1 MEKNIK
7 KVMGM
12 ENQPLNKITWI
23 DREKLHSNNYNP
35 NHVFPK
41 ELELLKISIM
51 EDGWTQ
57 PIVIRENGEIV
68 DGFHRWTVSGDERI
82 KEMTSGKVPVVI
94 LKQVDNAHQIM
105 STIRHN
111 QARGSH
117 NVLRMADIVKKL
129 IDNEDLSIGEVGKR
143 LQMEDEEIDRLYHN
157 GDMTR
162 TAVKDFNKGW
172 IPKKDKK
179 L

>member
-7 KVMGM
+7 RIEEQPV
-12 ENQPLNKITWI
+12 NQIVWI
-23 DREKLHSNNYNP
+23 EREKLHSNNYNP

-41 ELELLKISIM
+41 ELELLKISIL

-57 PIVIRENGEIV
+57 PIVIRETGEIV
-68 DGFHRWTVSGDERI
+68 DGFHRWTVSAEKEI
-82 KEMTSGKVPVVI
+82 FEMTMGKVPVVI
-94 LKQVDNAHQIM
+94 LKSLDSAHQIM

-111 QARGSH
+111 QARGAH

-129 IDNEDLSIGEVGKR
+129 IDKEKLSKEEIKER
-143 LQMEDEEIDRLYHN
+143 LQMENEEIERLYHN

-162 TAVKDFNKGW
+162 MAEKDFKKGW
-172 IPKKDKK
+172 IPKKK
-179 L
+179 

>member
-7 KVMGM
+7 YRVTGI

-23 DREKLHSNNYNP
+23 AREKLHSNNYNP

-41 ELELLKISIM
+41 ELELLKISIL

-68 DGFHRWTVSGDERI
+68 DGFHRWTVSGMEEI
-82 KEMTSGKVPVVI
+82 YNMTAGQVPVVI
-94 LKQVDNAHQIM
+94 LKDVNSAHQIM

-117 NVLRMADIVKKL
+117 NVLRMADIVKNL
-129 IDNEDLSIGEVGKR
+129 IDIEKLSVNEVKER
-143 LQMEDEEIDRLYHN
+143 LQMEAEEVERLYYN

-162 TAVKDFNKGW
+162 IAEKDFKKGW
-172 IPKKDKK
+172 IPKKNK
-179 L
+179 

>member
-7 KVMGM
+7 KVMGV

-23 DREKLHSNNYNP
+23 DRQKLHSNNYNP

-82 KEMTSGKVPVVI
+82 KKMTDGKVPVVI

-129 IDNEDLSIGEVGKR
+129 IDSEDLSVGEVGKR

-179 L
+179 

>member
-7 KVMGM
+7 SKIIGI
-12 ENQPLNKITWI
+12 ENQPLNKIIWI
-23 DREKLHSNNYNP
+23 ERDKLHSNNYNP

-41 ELELLKISIM
+41 ELELLKISIL

-57 PIVIRENGEIV
+57 PIVIREDGEIV
-68 DGFHRWTVSGDERI
+68 DGFHRWTVSGM
-82 KEMTSGKVPVVI
+82 KEIYNMTNGKVPVVI
-94 LKQVDNAHQIM
+94 LKDVNSAHQIM

-117 NVLRMADIVKKL
+117 NVLRMADIVKNL
-129 IDNEDLSIGEVGKR
+129 IDIEKLSIKEVKER
-143 LQMEDEEIDRLYHN
+143 LQMEDEEVERLYYN

-162 TAVKDFNKGW
+162 VAEKDFKKGW
-172 IPKKDKK
+172 IPKKK
-179 L
+179 

>member
-1 MEKNIK
+1 MIKNIK
-7 KVMGM
+7 FKIIGL

-23 DREKLHSNNYNP
+23 DREKLYSNNYNP

-41 ELELLKISIM
+41 ELELLKISIL

-57 PIVIRENGEIV
+57 PIVIRKNGEIV
-68 DGFHRWTVSGDERI
+68 DGFHRWSVSKDKEI
-82 KEMTSGKVPVVI
+82 FEMTGGKVPVVV
-94 LKQVDNAHQIM
+94 LDDVDLAHQIM

-117 NVLRMADIVKKL
+117 NVLRMSDIVKKL
-129 IDNEDLSIGEVGKR
+129 IDIENLSVKEVQER
-143 LQMEDEEIDRLYHN
+143 LQMEKEEVERLYYN

-162 TAVKDFNKGW
+162 IAEKDFKKGW
-172 IPKKDKK
+172 IAKKK
-179 L
+179 